1 MMSITKEDLVIDDIY
16 MSDDV
21 SLNLTMPGTGTRQ
34 MWQLAATFANNVTAV
49 AMAQRKRTQRGG
61 T

>member
-1 MMSITKEDLVIDDIY
+1 MMSITKDDLVMDDIY
-16 MSDDV
+16 MSCDE
-21 SLNLTMPGTGTRQ
+21 SMNLTMPGTGIQT
-34 MWQLAATFANNVTAV
+34 WQLAATFANNVTAV